1 VRARRYR
8 PVQGARRPRTYHYR
22 RRSRRHR
29 PVRLSA
35 RRHRHR
41 SHRRRQCHADR
52 GLTRQASNPCI
63 TRHLGVKCR
72 RLRRNAMR
80 GIVALL
86 GLCAAIGAPMAR
98 AQDGQIV
105 GQWTR
110 PDGFRQTTLISHNAA
125 LSFAVPG
132 DWKVLRFDFKLP
144 VATAVYEVP
153 DPSTLEGS
161 SNTNCSMAF
170 ADPATTD
177 GQALVARVLAFGG
190 GDGQRDGWALHTR
203 TDTADTASTVETVAI
218 RAQGQV

>member
-1 VRARRYR
+1 
-8 PVQGARRPRTYHYR
+8 
-22 RRSRRHR
+22 
-29 PVRLSA
+29 
-35 RRHRHR
+35 
-41 SHRRRQCHADR
+41 
-52 GLTRQASNPCI
+52 
-63 TRHLGVKCR
+63 
-72 RLRRNAMR
+72 MR

-218 RAQGQV
+218 RAQGQVDAVAMCAWPKSATHDATYDAYMMRLFDALLDSVGTAPTPFKARPGETFFSPQ